1 MSTDHI
7 AVIDV
12 ETTGLSPWRNDR
24 VVEIAIV
31 VISLDGTVH
40 SEYDT
45 LVNPKRDLGPA
56 RIHHISTA
64 DVLQAP
70 AFPDIA
76 GDVLDILTNVN
87 AVAGHNVSFDKN
99 FLVKEY
105 DRMGVS
111 IPNIPLLCTCQLFG
125 RSNLKACCAEL
136 DISFDGMPHRAL
148 SDARATAQIVAFLC
162 ADDPTVFDDHRLRNI
177 SWPSLP
183 ALRTPRFCREHAQE
197 AQDKPPRF
205 LQRIAGKIH
214 HDIEA
219 ATPNVLAYM
228 ALIDRV
234 LEDRTIDAAEEDA
247 LVDAAL
253 DWELSSAQLLAAHT
267 QYIHNLAVLA
277 LADGVVADSERRDL
291 HLVARLL
298 GQDDLAIDSILE
310 SAAAQLGAANSKPAS
325 APNESTLRGQRVC
338 FTGELMSTLD
348 GQPITRDTA
357 KTLAIQA
364 SLIVAS
370 SVTKKLDI
378 LVVAD
383 PNTLSS
389 KAKKARKYGIRIL
402 SDAVFWRMAGVSV
415 D

>member
-1 MSTDHI
+1 MPTDHI

-24 VVEIAIV
+24 IVEIGIV
-31 VISLDGTVH
+31 VISPGGTIH
-40 SEYDT
+40 AEYDT

-56 RIHHISTA
+56 RIHQIASA

-70 AFPDIA
+70 AFVDIA
-76 GDVLDILTNVN
+76 GDVLEILTSVN

-105 DRMGVS
+105 DRLGVS
-111 IPNIPLLCTCQLFG
+111 IPDIPLLCTCQLFG
-125 RSNLKACCAEL
+125 RSNLEACCAEL
-136 DISFDGMPHRAL
+136 DISFKGMAHRAL
-148 SDARATAQIVAFLC
+148 SDARATAKIVAFLC
-162 ADDPTVFDDHRLRNI
+162 RDDPAIFDDHRLTNI
-177 SWPSLP
+177 AWPQLP
-183 ALRTPRFCREHAQE
+183 ALRTPRFRRED
-197 AQDKPPRF
+197 AQDAQDRPPNF
-205 LQRIAGKIH
+205 LQRIAGKIQ

-234 LEDRTIDAAEEDA
+234 LEDRTIDASEEDA

-253 DWELSSAQLLAAHT
+253 DWKLSPAQLLDAHK

-277 LADGVVADSERRDL
+277 LADGVVTDSERRDL

-298 GQDDLAIDSILE
+298 GQDDSNLDNVLE
-310 SAAAQLGAANSKPAS
+310 SAAAQLASANSIPDS
-325 APNESTLRGQRVC
+325 TPNENTISGQRVC
-338 FTGELMSTLD
+338 FTGELLSSLN

-357 KTLAIQA
+357 KTLATQA
-364 SLIVAS
+364 GLIVAS

-383 PNTLSS
+383 PNTQSG
-389 KAKKARKYGIRIL
+389 KATKARKYGIRIL
-402 SDAVFWRMAGVSV
+402 SDAVFWRMVGVPV